1 MFKRRR
7 INNAEDYAYSSGTDA
22 GLNSPSNASSGLPS
36 TMAPILNALEQIMG
50 FMQAAMQELMES
62 NVRIETKIQAID
74 AQLAKQSNII
84 ALLTKEIADLQIH
97 ALHGMMTGGAGGEE
111 PAPYM
116 HF

>member
-7 INNAEDYAYSSGTDA
+7 VNNAEDYAYTYTTGTDT
-22 GLNSPSNASSGLPS
+22 GVNLNADA
-36 TMAPILNALEQIMG
+36 MAPILNALEQIMG

-62 NVRIETKIQAID
+62 NARIETKIQAID
-74 AQLAKQSNII
+74 TQLAKHSNIV

-97 ALHGMMTGGAGGEE
+97 ALHGMMTDHEE
-111 PAPYM
+111 HAPAPYI

>member
-22 GLNSPSNASSGLPS
+22 DLPSSSNATS